1 MNALRLWALALLL
14 AAALPLWAQE
24 LVPVPALN
32 ARVMD
37 QTSTLTPAQRSAL
50 EDKLAGIERERGTQ
64 IVVLML
70 ATTKPEDIADYTQRL
85 GDAWKLG
92 RREVGDGLLI
102 VVAKDDRRMRI
113 APAKALEGAIP
124 DLAAS
129 RIIEERMAPAFRQG
143 DYAGGLNAAIDRLA
157 ERIGSEGLP
166 EPTARRAPSSGQ
178 GFDWEDGLLF
188 LLVGV
193 PLVGGVAVS
202 IFGRKLG
209 SLATGGAVGAI
220 GWWLTTSTLVG
231 IGAGVMALFLVGV
244 MGVGGRGGR
253 GGGMP
258 IIWGGGG
265 GHGGGGGFGGFGSGG
280 GGDFGGGGASGDW

>member
-1 MNALRLWALALLL
+1 MNALRLWALGLLL
-14 AAALPLWAQE
+14 AACLPLWAQE
-24 LVPVPALN
+24 LVGVPALA

-37 QTSTLTPAQRSAL
+37 LTATLTPVQRSAL
-50 EDKLAGIERERGTQ
+50 EEKLAAIERERGTQ
-64 IVVLML
+64 MVVLML
-70 ATTKPEDIADYTQRL
+70 PTTKPEDIADYTQRL

-92 RREVGDGLLI
+92 RRDVGDGLLI

-129 RIIEERMAPAFRQG
+129 RIIEERMAPAFRQN
-143 DYAGGLNAAIDRLA
+143 DYAGGLNAAVDRLA
-157 ERIGSEGLP
+157 ERIGTEGLP
-166 EPTARRAPSSGQ
+166 EPSRRRAPSSGE
-178 GFDWEDGLLF
+178 GFDWQDGLLF
-188 LLVGV
+188 LLIGV
-193 PLVGGVAVS
+193 PVFGGMAVGLM
-202 IFGRKLG
+202 GRKLG

-220 GWWLTTSTLVG
+220 GWWLTASTLVAL
-231 IGAGVMALFLVGV
+231 GAGVMALLLVGV

-265 GHGGGGGFGGFGSGG
+265 GGGGGGFGGFGSGG